1 MVVGWDSKGLVSMT
15 YQDLDAAIFKLFWTL
30 SVLHLGS
37 PLDHAVVFLA
47 VNERIA
53 YEGLPPPDT
62 LTQMRALLHGG
73 LCCFANSIARSKS
86 WCYESL
92 ARGWVLHWWVSF

>member
-1 MVVGWDSKGLVSMT
+1 MLVSMT

-53 YEGLPPPDT
+53 YEALPPPDT
-62 LTQMRALLHGG
+62 LTQMRVQGG
-73 LCCFANSIARSKS
+73 S
-86 WCYESL
+86 
-92 ARGWVLHWWVSF
+92 VLFCKLNC